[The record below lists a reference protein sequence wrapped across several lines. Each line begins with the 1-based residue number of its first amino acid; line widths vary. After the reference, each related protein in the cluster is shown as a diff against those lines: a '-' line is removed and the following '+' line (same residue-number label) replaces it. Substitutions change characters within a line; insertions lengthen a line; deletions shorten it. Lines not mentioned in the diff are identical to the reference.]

1 MFINHFLQSI
11 NVGPHQSIN
20 DFPTLDEY
28 KCGHGGYIV
37 LCRHFFY
44 ITYIM
49 WIVHDTNKKENRNE
63 KEVSFIYYSSD
74 RKEVESSPGMFFV
87 LTVGTFIDIH
97 FHKHDIGHDF

>member
-74 RKEVESSPGMFFV
+74 RKVVES
-87 LTVGTFIDIH
+87 
-97 FHKHDIGHDF
+97 